1 MKQKTAVVILNWNGK
16 QFLEKFLGTVVEC
29 SVEEADVYV
38 ADNASQDGSVEFIQ
52 STFPMVK
59 LIRHQSNLGF
69 TGGYNEALKQID
81 ADYYILLNSDIE
93 VTPHWITPVIEMME
107 SDPDIAACQPKLL
120 DYYHRDKFEYAGAS
134 GGFIDKYGYPFCR
147 GRMFQTLEE
156 DNGQYDDIA
165 DVFWATGACFFV
177 RSKVFHELGGFDN
190 RFFAHMEEIDF
201 CWRAKNR
208 GYRIMVCPQ
217 SKVFHVG
224 GGTLPK
230 QSWRKT
236 FLNIRNN
243 NIMLFKNLPSDRLFQ
258 VFLLRL
264 LLDGLAAVKFFLDGG
279 FRNLLA
285 VAKAHWQ
292 FFGMI
297 PQLRRERKNTA
308 RKNVTAVY
316 QKSVVAAYF
325 IRRKKT
331 FSALHK
337 KRLN

>member
-29 SVEEADVYV
+29 SGEEADVYV

-59 LIRHQSNLGF
+59 LIRHLTNLGY

-107 SDPDIAACQPKLL
+107 SDPNIAACQPKLL

-337 KRLN
+337 NNLN

>member
-1 MKQKTAVVILNWNGK
+1 MKQKTVVVILNWNGK

-29 SVEEADVYV
+29 SGEEADVYV

-59 LIRHQSNLGF
+59 LIRYLTNLGY

-165 DVFWATGACFFV
+165 EVFWATGACFFV

-337 KRLN
+337 NNLN